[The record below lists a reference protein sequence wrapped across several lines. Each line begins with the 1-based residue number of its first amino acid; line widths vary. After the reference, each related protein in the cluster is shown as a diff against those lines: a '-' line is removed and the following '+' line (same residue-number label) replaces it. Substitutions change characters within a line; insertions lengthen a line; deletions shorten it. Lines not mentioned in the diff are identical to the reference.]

1 MNRTVTH
8 SPAAA
13 NFNVDIAEERALP
26 PLLAAL
32 PAFGSAFAISVGA
45 LVLVGWTLDLELLK
59 RIVPAFVAMNP
70 ATAVFFILAGLAL
83 ALSRE
88 HKNYPAIAKAL
99 GSAILVVGTLKL
111 IGVASDF
118 HPGVDQLLFASKLG
132 SPGDPLPNRMA
143 PNTALSFVLLGLAL
157 LSLDLTV
164 KRFSFSQAFALMA
177 GFCALLSVTGYA
189 YGVKSFYGLAS
200 FIPMALHTAVTFLV
214 LSAGVFFARTS
225 TPLAQMFATDEAHG
239 TLARRLFPLVVMVT
253 LFLGW
258 LRLKGEERGL
268 YEPRFGTAL
277 FAITLCVLFILL
289 VRWTIATIGKMEMDR
304 AATNR
309 QLLQSKLELE
319 ESLRQTELILN
330 HARELICTLDAGG
343 RLLTVSASCEPLLG
357 FGASA
362 LLGRPFSDLLSGDD
376 RQVAEAAMRQIR
388 AGLSAGNFTT
398 RCERR
403 DGSLTSIDWSV
414 QSSQHSQ
421 KIYCVGRQTTAFT
434 DQSPWGAAS

>member
-8 SPAAA
+8 SVA
-13 NFNVDIAEERALP
+13 NFDVDIAEERALP

-32 PAFGSAFAISVGA
+32 PAFGSAFAIFVGA
-45 LVLVGWTLDLELLK
+45 LVLVGWMLDFELLK

-70 ATAVFFILAGLAL
+70 ATAVCFVLAGLTL

-88 HKNYPAIAKAL
+88 HKNYPAIARAL
-99 GSAILVVGTLKL
+99 GGAILVVGTLKL
-111 IGVASDF
+111 ISFASDF
-118 HPGVDQLLFASKLG
+118 RPGVDELLVASKLAA
-132 SPGDPLPNRMA
+132 PGDALPNRMA

-157 LSLDLTV
+157 LSVDLTV
-164 KRFSFSQAFALMA
+164 KRFSFSQAFALMV

-225 TPLAQMFATDEAHG
+225 TPLAQMFASDEAHG

-258 LRLKGEERGL
+258 FRLKGEERGL
-268 YEPRFGTAL
+268 YESRFGTAL
-277 FAITLCVLFILL
+277 FATALCVLFILL
-289 VRWTIATIGKMEMDR
+289 IRWTIWTIGKMEMDR

-309 QLLQSKLELE
+309 QLLQSKIELQ

-330 HARELICTLDAGG
+330 HARELICTLDARGQ
-343 RLLTVSASCEPLLG
+343 LLTVSASCEPLLG

-362 LLGRPFSDLLSGDD
+362 LLGRPFSDLVSGDD
-376 RQVAEAAMRQIR
+376 RQVAEAALRQTR

-398 RCERR
+398 RCARR

-414 QSSQHSQ
+414 QCAPHSQ

-434 DQSPWGAAS
+434 DQSAWGAAS